1 MIYWIDCVTP
11 VSHQSL
17 RQSWLTLTQSSD
29 SHSLTG
35 IAKMVNYLKYQ
46 FSPVKSIYWWPTA
59 TDRVWT
65 VADFDDA
72 KFEG

>member
-1 MIYWIDCVTP
+1 MNDLLNWLCHSGQSPVTAS
-11 VSHQSL
+11 VLTYSSL
-17 RQSWLTLTQSSD
+17 SD